1 MSSFCL
7 KPNHP
12 NERLDLNPNGDPGG
26 DFPEVD
32 RKENIF
38 LEPHMKLIKT
48 PLEQPSS
55 SSHSVLGGVRPDI
68 GTMTTPTK
76 LQEVPIGE
84 PWTPTANLKMLI
96 SAASPEIRN
105 REKKKELFNHDE
117 NIPETNENFQDH
129 LSGEE
134 FEKLHPSRKEKSLGL
149 LCYRFLARYP
159 NYPNPAVNNDI
170 CLDEVAGKLNV
181 ERRRIYDIVNV
192 LESLH
197 MVSRLA
203 KNRYTWH
210 GRHNL
215 AHTLGTLKNVGENQ
229 KYAEQMRQFKKKEF
243 ENGFEIDIEN
253 HVKQP
258 LRTQNAVRNCEVK
271 HKEMCFVELP
281 GVEFRAASVNGR
293 KDKSL
298 RVMSQKFVMLFL
310 VSNPRVV
317 NLDIAAKILI
327 GEDQKVDLDHNK
339 FKTKIR
345 RLYDIANVLTSLE
358 LIKKVHVA
366 EERGRKPAFKWIGP
380 EVFPDINDV
389 KSIASTTSA
398 TVRSPSPKI
407 SREFAK
413 NLFPTSSTKQGFTRH
428 ASLNYLLQ
436 NVENDQRKISS
447 APTSPTGKSYSNF
460 AKPELYPSKMAQLAA
475 ICKLQL
481 EAQSKTSECEPKSP
495 SPQSSSSETKSKLDK
510 ACGPVEPTLHS
521 RVNSTIFSQA
531 KSMVHPVGVF
541 PVMQGHYSS
550 ILPVMLPQNHSGS
563 YTIYFQPTQPGSL
576 TAHPSGFTVQ
586 SITFAADQ
594 PIERP
599 GDLKPKNHTSR
610 QTENDVNLSQMDNQE
625 PVQEQNG
632 QANKDRTT
640 PKKCLKRSSFWEP
653 TDLAYPK
660 ILKSEKD
667 ISPSQQI
674 MDANTIRGPSP
685 NEAELLEIHQ
695 ARLKSRRGLIINR
708 PSPRAL
714 HLDPEF
720 VNTPEDKNLNCETL
734 EHSVECFLENEDKC
748 GIVLSEAKGA
758 KATTLKAVPVAI
770 AFPTHLSSASEPALP
785 SGYLIPLPQQAAF
798 NSSSTRFPEK
808 EKDCICSTLPQ
819 LHCSPISGVVPV
831 TTSDSCP
838 VSFSP
843 THVTPLQLHCPIAV
857 PTSVASLP
865 VISQTNGPSFTSGH
879 HFAGPSPSPGI
890 LNFTL
895 QNLGLINPAVH
906 FSLTPGPV
914 MAGASREQASPIHL
928 QHGKMVLVKPV
939 SPHHQLPGK
948 PVTFISIQ
956 QSSFPVSPE
965 GAQSINRESFF
976 RTPGGPLSVSTQSSL
991 TTVVS
996 NMSGKIPQ
1004 GTAHFPQRKLEV
1016 CTEDP

>member
-1 MSSFCL
+1 
-7 KPNHP
+7 
-12 NERLDLNPNGDPGG
+12 
-26 DFPEVD
+26 
-32 RKENIF
+32 
-38 LEPHMKLIKT
+38 MKLIKT

-380 EVFPDINDV
+380 EV
-389 KSIASTTSA
+389 
-398 TVRSPSPKI
+398 SPSPKI

-674 MDANTIRGPSP
+674 MD
-685 NEAELLEIHQ
+685 
-695 ARLKSRRGLIINR
+695 
-708 PSPRAL
+708 
-714 HLDPEF
+714 
-720 VNTPEDKNLNCETL
+720 
-734 EHSVECFLENEDKC
+734 
-748 GIVLSEAKGA
+748 
-758 KATTLKAVPVAI
+758 
-770 AFPTHLSSASEPALP
+770 PALP